1 MRRPA
6 AVLVALLG
14 LLVLAGSAHARLD
27 LALVE
32 QGFDDPVHMAS
43 NGGEGHR
50 LYVVEQGGLVKIVEN
65 GSTLATPFMDVRDR
79 VTNGNEQGLLSLAFH
94 PSYPTVRKVYAN
106 FTDRN
111 GDTRVVEY
119 SVNPELTQVV
129 LTTARILLL
138 VEQPYSNHNGGQVF
152 FGKDGYLYVPM
163 GDGGSGGDPGNR
175 AQRMTSR
182 LGKILRVNVAT
193 KAVKIVAAGLRNPW
207 RASQDR
213 ATGLIWLGDVGQNFR
228 EEVSVYRPGTSP
240 IENFGWRRYEGNA
253 IYSSGTRLAAQHRL
267 PAAEA
272 RLHAHERP
280 LLDHGWL
287 RLPREGDPADRGP
300 VLLRRLLH
308 GRGLEL
314 QARER
319 APLRLPRAPGPPR
332 VESALLVRPGAGGRA
347 LRPLARGRTAL
358 PDHRLVAGI

>member
-14 LLVLAGSAHARLD
+14 LLILAGSAHARLD

-43 NGGEGHR
+43 NGGQGNR

-65 GSTLATPFMDVRDR
+65 GSTLATPFMDVTDR
-79 VTNGNEQGLLSLAFH
+79 VTQGNEQGLLSLAFH

-119 SVNPELTQVV
+119 SVNPGLTQVV
-129 LTTARILLL
+129 LTTARVLLL
-138 VEQPYSNHNGGQVF
+138 VDQPYSNHNGGQVF

-182 LGKILRVNVAT
+182 HGKILRVNAAT
-193 KAVKIVAAGLRNPW
+193 KGVKIVAAGLRNPW

-228 EEVSVYRPGTSP
+228 EEVSVYRPGTRA

-253 IYSSGTRLAAQHRL
+253 IYSSGTRLARNTVYQPPKHVYTHTSGRCSITGGFVYRGKAIPRIVGRYFFGDYCTGEVWSFKLVNGRRADFRGHPGLHVSNLLSSFGQG
-267 PAAEA
+267 PA
-272 RLHAHERP
+272 
-280 LLDHGWL
+280 G
-287 RLPREGDPADRGP
+287 
-300 VLLRRLLH
+300 
-308 GRGLEL
+308 EL
-314 QARER
+314 F
-319 APLRLPRAPGPPR
+319 
-332 VESALLVRPGAGGRA
+332 ALSHAGGR
-347 LRPLARGRTAL
+347 LYRITGS
-358 PDHRLVAGI
+358 